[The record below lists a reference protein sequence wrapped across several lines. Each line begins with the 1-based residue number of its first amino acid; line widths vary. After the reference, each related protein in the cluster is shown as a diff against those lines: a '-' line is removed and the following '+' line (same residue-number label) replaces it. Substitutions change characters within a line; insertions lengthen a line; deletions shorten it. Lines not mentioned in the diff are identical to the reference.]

1 MECVGVAASKRSSEF
16 TAPTAEW
23 TVEAVCEWA
32 GAAGLSGPCV
42 ARLRSERIDGAA
54 LLELSETDMQ
64 EHLTFPLGTRKLLV
78 RERAKLLRAPPP
90 RAVDGNS
97 EAADDDDDRKA
108 ADDDDDLPDIEFRPE
123 DTCAERCCHQAKPM
137 RNVFFWYDTA
147 FPKVF
152 KSPELYLAVLL
163 SVISVAVRAS
173 FEDDAVAPTW
183 EGGPRLEATVAPLS
197 ETLSLLHW
205 AMVFYMGFY
214 NSQVYKRWDTNWYL
228 TQVALGRIND
238 LNVLVPSYMSESPKL
253 AADVLRFVNAFH
265 HLQYF
270 DTHGLP
276 VEYALQVCIT
286 RRLLTQKEVADL
298 RSQSCSKGLRVL
310 VWTSQTVLSSGI
322 NPMLTSQINDR
333 ILGLRSSFAAI
344 WSFNDQLLPFAYPHA
359 MKFFILLVILWKS
372 SLSGFQGS
380 GVLNDDSRIDW
391 VRTVL
396 IVSSNSLWAF
406 AILML
411 REVPHI
417 IADPW
422 SSSKNGVNSE
432 YYLDF
437 SVAYT
442 SKLVKHNAARRDA
455 SQDPSFAT
463 MADVDAKLW
472 EFKQRE
478 RRDVRYLR
486 YDRYSGLRLACPDS
500 LGVPWVAGDAVTT

>member
-1 MECVGVAASKRSSEF
+1 MECVGLKAPKEPSEP
-16 TAPTAEW
+16 TPTAEW
-23 TVEAVCEWA
+23 TVEAVCDWA
-32 GAAGLSGPCV
+32 SAAGLHGPCV
-42 ARLRSERIDGAA
+42 KSLRTECIDGAA

-64 EHLTFPLGTRKLLV
+64 EHLKLPLGTRKQLV
-78 RERAKLLRAPPP
+78 RERAKLPTLP
-90 RAVDGNS
+90 RAGDGNG
-97 EAADDDDDRKA
+97 KA
-108 ADDDDDLPDIEFRPE
+108 ADNRDGEVEDIPNVPNVPEFRPE
-123 DTCAERCCHQAKPM
+123 ETCGDKCCRHAKSM

-152 KSPELYLAVLL
+152 KSPELYVAITL
-163 SVISVAVRAS
+163 SVISVWVRATK
-173 FEDDAVAPTW
+173 F
-183 EGGPRLEATVAPLS
+183 EGGDDGGRLEAIVAPLS
-197 ETLSLLHW
+197 DTLSLLHW

-276 VEYALQVCIT
+276 AEYALQVCIT
-286 RRLLTQKEVADL
+286 RRLLTKKEVADL